1 MKMTWEEIEA
11 AAKANKTGFQTIKKL
26 LTDGRFDR

>member
-11 AAKANKTGFQTIKKL
+11 AAKAHKPGFKEIKKL
-26 LTDGRFDR
+26 LTDKRWDR